1 MFIERPIATTAEA
14 KKKKKNQKNQGFR
27 IYEENS
33 FKKGKIVSNF

>member
-14 KKKKKNQKNQGFR
+14 KKKKNQKNQGFR

>member
-1 MFIERPIATTAEA
+1 MFIERQIATTAEA
-14 KKKKKNQKNQGFR
+14 KKNKKNQGFR

>member
-14 KKKKKNQKNQGFR
+14 KKKNQKNQGFR